1 MRHSPLPK
9 RSELPRVAVIGI
21 HGVNTNE
28 PFLTARTMAKMLLK
42 PDPKEPGYPEFSERA
57 EHILVEPVRTYSTD
71 SGAST
76 RKEGRPLFDERPPS
90 IRSAHDKP
98 IAADDPPID
107 HQYMYDQLSQY
118 TVEGSDAFYDTI
130 KIEGH
135 PPGDKCRVDVFELY
149 WADLSRRAY
158 GVFQGFIELYDTLF
172 FLCSLGRKTLD
183 FVRAAHPKA
192 LSWHAFGFAQVMAER
207 VLVLA
212 VPIINLCLLAMASVL
227 LPALFGQTKIVLI
240 TLSSLEALAVC
251 GMVIFYL
258 RRSLAWDGWRWPF
271 LFLAMCLIVGL
282 AVYLSMSVPIGADK
296 SNGYRVLGCLW
307 ACTALGAVVYV
318 CSLHDRLRRGATFS
332 GCLAALISVL
342 IFARELGTY
351 TVHTAGANAQEDEQR
366 LLVDV
371 VVRTCE
377 WLLTALNVAWVLFL
391 FFLVLM
397 NVADFVAT
405 RSGCGGSNCKVKE
418 RCRRAAWTAEI
429 SLILPAALIV
439 ILTSAFWK
447 ILIGL
452 LSKVPGADQLNQTPV
467 SLVEVHDWFAA
478 FLPSG
483 IGSLQKSA
491 ATERDKFPT
500 IHHAIDKLI
509 NMQGSDLIVVCLVL
523 TFVGLLAVWALLPAI
538 VADINPPKGN
548 PDKEKSVWLG
558 SSLDAGYRTL
568 RFAGEI
574 LRWTYL
580 MSAAFVFAHL
590 LGFDEAMGPLA
601 TLVPKLNA
609 KLTSVG
615 ILDPGATLI
624 AILGAAIVL
633 ILTAGQGPLSFIA
646 LGFKAAIAVALDVVA
661 WLRVRPERQNP
672 KGRICARFVSL
683 LRHICSEHTAGASYR
698 GIVLV
703 AHSQGTVITT
713 DLLRFLKYQ
722 FRGPGYDPALEP
734 LKTDLPI
741 YLMTFG
747 NPLRQLYDLR
757 FPNLYAW
764 TFQGSSDE
772 ARPKADDVGVRAWI
786 NGYRSGDY
794 VGRFLWQKETKD
806 AWDPDPDPPQNT
818 FRKHQEF
825 CLGEGA
831 HVHYFD
837 ATAPTVPL
845 WLNKVIVEIVKGRMP
860 PGSA

>member
-1 MRHSPLPK
+1 MSHTLLPN

-42 PDPKEPGYPEFSERA
+42 PDPKEPRYPEFSEKA
-57 EHILVEPVRTYSTD
+57 EHILVEPVRTYPTD
-71 SGAST
+71 SGGPPS
-76 RKEGRPLFDERPPS
+76 KGRPLFDERPPS
-90 IRSAHDKP
+90 IRRAHREPEDKN
-98 IAADDPPID
+98 AAQNPPID

-130 KIEGH
+130 KIEGN

-183 FVRAAHPKA
+183 FVRAAHPDSI
-192 LSWHAFGFAQVMAER
+192 SWRVFGFAQVMAER
-207 VLVLA
+207 FLVLA
-212 VPIINLCLLAMASVL
+212 VPIINLCLLAIATVL
-227 LPALFGQTKIVLI
+227 LPALFGQTRVVLVC
-240 TLSSLEALAVC
+240 LSSLYALAVF
-251 GMVIFYL
+251 GFALFGI
-258 RRSLAWDGWRWPF
+258 RRQIAWDGRCWPF
-271 LFLAMCLIVGL
+271 LFLAMCLIVPL
-282 AVYLSMSVPIGADK
+282 TVRAAMSVHESHA
-296 SNGYRVLGCLW
+296 YRVLGSLW
-307 ACTALGAVVYV
+307 AFTALLAVVYV
-318 CSLHDRLRRGATFS
+318 CSLHDRMRRGATFS
-332 GCLAALISVL
+332 GCVAALISAL
-342 IFARELGTY
+342 FFCIELKVNTVQAPGTN
-351 TVHTAGANAQEDEQR
+351 TQEAEQR
-366 LLVDV
+366 FLLDV

-377 WLLTALNVAWVLFL
+377 WLLTALNVAWVAFL

-397 NVADFVAT
+397 NIADIVAT
-405 RSGCGGSNCKVKE
+405 RFGCPGSGCKVQG

-429 SLILPAALIV
+429 SLILPATLIV

-452 LSKVPGADQLNQTPV
+452 LSKVPGADQLNQARFSVVDVP
-467 SLVEVHDWFAA
+467 SWFAG

-483 IGSLQKSA
+483 IGTLQKSLETDPHNA
-491 ATERDKFPT
+491 PT
-500 IHHAIDKLI
+500 INQAINTLI
-509 NMQGSDLIVVCLVL
+509 NTQGNDLIAICVVVA
-523 TFVGLLAVWALLPAI
+523 FVGLFAVWALLPAI

-548 PDKEKSVWLG
+548 PNKEKSVWLG
-558 SSLDAGYRTL
+558 SSLDAGYKTL

-580 MSAAFVFAHL
+580 AIAAFVFAHL
-590 LGFDEAMGPLA
+590 LGFNPIVGPFA
-601 TLVPKLNA
+601 TLVANLNA
-609 KLTSVG
+609 KLTSTG
-615 ILDPGATLI
+615 IHDPGATLI
-624 AILGAAIVL
+624 AILGSAIVL

-661 WLRVRPERQNP
+661 WLRVRPETQNP

-713 DLLRFLKYQ
+713 DLLRFLSYQ
-722 FRGPGYDPALEP
+722 FRWPKHDTALEP
-734 LKTDLPI
+734 LKADIPI

-764 TFQGSSDE
+764 TFPASSDE
-772 ARPKADDVGVRAWI
+772 ERPRADDLGVQAWI

-794 VGRFLWQKETKD
+794 VGRFLWHKETPG
-806 AWDPDPDPPQNT
+806 AWVPDPAVPKDE
-818 FRKHQEF
+818 FKKHQEF

-837 ATAPTVPL
+837 ATAPSVPL
-845 WLNKVIVEIVKGRMP
+845 WLNKAIVEIAKGRMP
-860 PGSA
+860 PMSK